1 MLDHD
6 LLTAPYGGTTIRV
19 RGGGRVLLVRG
30 SSALGIDIFVNKLFF
45 QNRERMV
52 IFFEKWACGKPVL
65 ASCPNL
71 TLESDSLKA
80 PNGRTILD
88 CSLGEQR
95 LEVYIRCDDIPHQ
108 KFGKGG
114 RLVVCNRLVENH

>member
-80 PNGRTILD
+80 PSGRTILD
-88 CSLGEQR
+88 CSPGEQR
-95 LEVYIRCDDIPHQ
+95 LEFMLQARWI
-108 KFGKGG
+108 
-114 RLVVCNRLVENH
+114 VVHAMFSRIIFQDGW